1 MQISTK
7 FNPYQVVFILHENK
21 LVRCTVMEVLTT
33 SSDSGHSDNP
43 YITEI
48 KYKLR
53 PESGN
58 ILPAE
63 VCKREHEI
71 WKDSDDFLEC
81 MTKISQTIKSK

>member
-7 FNPYQVVFILHENK
+7 FNPCQVVFIFHDNK
-21 LVRCTVMEVLTT
+21 LVRCTVMEVMTT
-33 SSDSGHSDNP
+33 SVDSGHSDDP

-58 ILPAE
+58 TLPSE
-63 VCKREHEI
+63 VCKFEREI

-81 MTKISQTIKSK
+81 MTKISQSIKSK